1 MVVFVSKEEQLLEI
15 LDYVKHVL
23 LEAKNQDRIVSKIR
37 LLADIQMKY
46 GRTKRRSIEYLQTLI
61 DGDVIR
67 IEGDEVWLKGL

>member
-1 MVVFVSKEEQLLEI
+1 MSKEEQLLEI